1 MDLIPTPDQ
10 VASAASNVA
19 QKVFKGG
26 LADLRPMPRTLID
39 EGPLRYVFR
48 YDAAEGVEPSGDP
61 VLLVM
66 PLAAPSSCYDL
77 RRSCSLVEHLVTR
90 GRPTY
95 LVEYGEVKF
104 KDRAL
109 GFEHWVDEV
118 LPAAIDAVHRDTGR
132 RPVHLV
138 AWSLGGIFSVLTLA
152 AHTDLPVA
160 SLTTLGSPWDISK
173 VPLIAPLRPLLNA
186 NLPESL
192 RVITKGYQLAGGA
205 PRALVRWGFQ
215 LSAVDKLVTKPL
227 VTAQHLDDADFLAQ
241 LEAVDAFGRAMIA
254 YPGRT
259 FGQLYHRVVRNNEL
273 RTGRL
278 DLGDR
283 TIDVRNVKVPV
294 LVMGG
299 ETDGIAPLGSVRPIV
314 ALLKGA
320 PAVRW
325 EAVPGG
331 HLGMLTGR
339 AARTKTWPLID
350 AWHDQWASAGTSRMG
365 IGANPKRRH
374 SSAGSR
380 ALSSKPKS

>member
-1 MDLIPTPDQ
+1 MDLIPKPDQ
-10 VASAASNVA
+10 VASAANNVA

-48 YDAAEGVEPSGDP
+48 YDAAEGVDPFGDP

-77 RRSCSLVEHLVTR
+77 RRGCSLVEHWVAR

-95 LVEYGEVKF
+95 VVEYGEVKF

-138 AWSLGGIFSVLTLA
+138 AWRLGGIFSVLTLA
-152 AHTDLPVA
+152 AHPELPVA

-173 VPLIAPLRPLLNA
+173 VPLIAPFRPLLNA
-186 NLPESL
+186 NMPEAL

-205 PRALVRWGFQ
+205 PKALVRWGFQ
-215 LSAVDKLVTKPL
+215 LSAVDKLLTKPL
-227 VTAQHLDDADFLAQ
+227 VTAQNLDDADFLAQ
-241 LEAVDAFGRAMIA
+241 LEAVDAFGRDMIA

-278 DLGDR
+278 DLGDH
-283 TIDVRNVKVPV
+283 TIDVRDVKVPV

-299 ETDGIAPLGSVRPIV
+299 ETDGIAPLGAVRPIV
-314 ALLKGA
+314 AMLKGA

-339 AARTKTWPLID
+339 RARTTTWPLID
-350 AWHDQWASAGTSRMG
+350 AWLDQWASAGTSRMG
-365 IGANPKRRH
+365 IGANPRRRH
-374 SSAGSR
+374 SSATSR
-380 ALSSKPKS
+380 NLT

>member
-1 MDLIPTPDQ
+1 MDLIPKPDQ

-19 QKVFKGG
+19 NKVLHGG
-26 LADLRPMPRTLID
+26 VADLRPMPRTLID
-39 EGPLRYVFR
+39 EGPLRFVYR
-48 YDAAEGVEPSGDP
+48 YDRAEGVDPFGDP

-77 RRSCSLVEHLVTR
+77 RRSCSLVEHFVNA

-95 LVEYGEVKF
+95 LVEYGEVAF

-118 LPAAIDAVHRDTGR
+118 LPSAIDAVHRDTGR

-160 SLTTLGSPWDISK
+160 SLTTLGSPWDVAK
-173 VPLIAPLRPLLNA
+173 VPLLAPVRPLLNA
-186 NLPESL
+186 NIPEPL
-192 RVITKGYQLAGGA
+192 RVITKGYQVLGGA
-205 PRALVRWGFQ
+205 PSTLVRWGFQ

-227 VTAQHLDDADFLAQ
+227 VTVQHLDDTDFLAQ
-241 LEAVDAFGRAMIA
+241 LEAVAAFTRDMTA

-259 FGQLYHRVVRNNEL
+259 FGQLYHRVIRNNEL

-283 TIDVRNVKVPV
+283 TIDVRDVKVPV

-299 ETDGIAPLGSVRPIV
+299 QTDGIAPLGAVRPIV
-314 ALLKGA
+314 AMLKSA

-331 HLGMLTGR
+331 HLGMVTGR
-339 AARTKTWPLID
+339 AARGTTWPLID
-350 AWHDQWASAGTSRMG
+350 AWLDQWASAGTSRMG
-365 IGANPKRRH
+365 IGANPRRRH

-380 ALSSKPKS
+380 ALKS

>member
-1 MDLIPTPDQ
+1 MDLIPKPDQ

-19 QKVFKGG
+19 SKLFSGG
-26 LADLRPMPRTLID
+26 LADLRPMPRTMID
-39 EGPLRYVFR
+39 EGPLREVWR
-48 YDAAEGVEPSGDP
+48 YEPAEGVPAGGDP

-77 RRSCSLVEHLVTR
+77 RRGCSLVEHLVGA

-95 LVEYGEVKF
+95 LVEYGDITF
-104 KDRAL
+104 KERTF

-132 RPVHLV
+132 RPVHLI
-138 AWSLGGIFSVLTLA
+138 AWSLGGIFSVLSLA
-152 AHTDLPVA
+152 AHQDLPVA
-160 SLTTLGSPWDISK
+160 SLTTLGSPWDIAK
-173 VPLIAPLRPLLNA
+173 VPLLAPLRPLLNA
-186 NLPESL
+186 NLPEPL
-192 RVITKGYQLAGGA
+192 RVITKGYQVLGGA
-205 PRALVRWGFQ
+205 PSALVKWGFQ

-227 VTAQHLDDADFLAQ
+227 VTVQHLDDTDFLAQ
-241 LEAVDAFGRAMIA
+241 LEAVDAFGRNMMA

-259 FGQLYHRVVRNNEL
+259 FGQLYHRVIRNNEL

-278 DLGDR
+278 ELGER
-283 TIDVRNVKVPV
+283 TIDVRDVKVPV
-294 LVMGG
+294 MVMGG
-299 ETDGIAPLGSVRPIV
+299 ETDGIAPLGAVRPIV
-314 ALLKGA
+314 AMLKGA

-339 AARTKTWPLID
+339 ASRHTTWPLID
-350 AWHDQWASAGTSRMG
+350 AWIDQWASAGTSRMG

-380 ALSSKPKS
+380 ALSSKASS